1 MYEEL
6 RQTVRKHMDELQ
18 YKLILYRTGTK
29 HVTSTVYDSALQE
42 NNRQTDPKT
51 RLYFFFCWSLLIKL
65 FKIKNVQ
72 SFKHYKRT
80 EFQFFK
86 NPNSVLFTC
95 TITCTDGITSITYST
110 AWISIPSRAM
120 KTQFMVIVSIT
131 SALNQVT
138 VLRFIRVLQRLCR
151 EQSRYTHYN
160 RCIKKLRLCFVYS

>member
-42 NNRQTDPKT
+42 TNRQTDPKT
-51 RLYFFFCWSLLIKL
+51 RLYFFLLESIDM

-110 AWISIPSRAM
+110 AWISIPLRAM

-160 RCIKKLRLCFVYS
+160 RCIKKTKTMFCLLLR